1 MRGQARSALGKARRG
16 CRHKVLFSAA
26 ALALAA
32 VAALPADSR
41 ADEGGVSFWLSGIYA
56 SLAAVPLQ
64 PGWTVNETYYHWQG
78 QAGADVAAA
87 REITIGRFNP
97 TLTVNLNGNLNALAD
112 LALGTAIYTFA
123 TPVLGGQASVGLL
136 TVYGRTDA
144 SVNATISG
152 TVGGFP
158 FGPFMRS
165 DFGEAVGF
173 GDLFPQATL
182 RWNKGVDNYML
193 YVTGD
198 VPVGLYSSSDLA
210 NIGIGHGAIDAG
222 GAYTYFNP
230 QTGHEFS
237 VTAGLTYNFL
247 NPSTQYQN
255 GIDAHV
261 DWGLSQ
267 FLTKQFQIGTVGYV
281 YQQLSCDSGS
291 GDKVGCFESR
301 VLGIGPQ
308 VGFIFPVD
316 TPFGMK
322 QAYLN
327 IRAYAE
333 FDHQN
338 RAQGGDVW
346 VSLTISPPAPTP
358 PPAAQPMVH
367 K

>member
-1 MRGQARSALGKARRG
+1 MTTQEPKRNPRRARR
-16 CRHKVLFSAA
+16 
-26 ALALAA
+26 A
-32 VAALPADSR
+32 VAGAVGLAMAAGSAQVAL
-41 ADEGGVSFWLSGIYA
+41 ADEGGVSFWLPGIFG
-56 SLAAVPLQ
+56 SLAAVPLS

-97 TLTVNLNGNLNALAD
+97 TATLNLSGNLNALAD
-112 LALGTAIYTFA
+112 LSIATAIYAFEQ
-123 TPVLGGQASVGLL
+123 PVLGAQATLGLM

-152 TVGGFP
+152 TVGPLP
-158 FGPFMRS
+158 FGPLMRS
-165 DFGEAVGF
+165 DFGEATGF
-173 GDLFPQATL
+173 GDLFPQASL

-198 VPVGLYSSSDLA
+198 IPVGLYSSSDLA
-210 NIGIGHGAIDAG
+210 NIGIGHGAIDGG

-230 QTGHEFS
+230 QTGREFS
-237 VTAGLTYNFL
+237 VTAGLTYNFI

-281 YQQLSCDSGS
+281 YQQISCDSGS
-291 GDKVGCFESR
+291 GDRVGCFESR

-308 VGFIFPVD
+308 IGFIFPME
-316 TPFGMK
+316 TPFGIK
-322 QAYLN
+322 QGYLN

-333 FDHQN
+333 VDHQN
-338 RAQGGDVW
+338 RPAGGDVW

-358 PPAAQPMVH
+358 PPAAQPLVR
-367 K
+367 KY

>member
-1 MRGQARSALGKARRG
+1 MKRTNWLGA
-16 CRHKVLFSAA
+16 SAA
-26 ALALAA
+26 ILAA
-32 VAALPADSR
+32 AVTLPTAAL
-41 ADEGGVSFWLSGIYA
+41 ADEGGVSFWLPGIFG
-56 SLAAVPLQ
+56 SLAAVPLS
-64 PGWTVNETYYHWQG
+64 PGLTVNETYYHWQG
-78 QAGADVAAA
+78 QAGADVSAA

-97 TLTVNLNGNLNALAD
+97 TATLNLSGNLNALAD
-112 LALGTAIYTFA
+112 LSIGTAIYAFEQ
-123 TPVLGGQASVGLL
+123 PVLGAQATLGLM

-165 DFGEAVGF
+165 DFGEATGF
-173 GDLFPQATL
+173 GDLYPQASL

-198 VPVGLYSSSDLA
+198 IPVGLYSSSNLA
-210 NIGIGHGAIDAG
+210 NIGIGHGAIDGG

-230 QTGHEFS
+230 ATGHEFS
-237 VTAGLTYNFL
+237 VTAGLTYNFI

-255 GIDAHV
+255 GIDGHV
-261 DWGLSQ
+261 DWGVSQ
-267 FLTKQFQIGTVGYV
+267 FLTKQFQIGTVGYI
-281 YQQLSCDSGS
+281 YQQLSCDGGS

-308 VGFIFPVD
+308 VGFIFPME
-316 TPFGMK
+316 TPFGVK

-327 IRAYAE
+327 IRGYVE

-338 RAQGGDVW
+338 RAQGGDLW
-346 VSLTISPPAPTP
+346 VSLTISPPTPTP
-358 PPAAQPMVH
+358 PTAPIVR
-367 K
+367 KY

>member
-1 MRGQARSALGKARRG
+1 MKRTSRFGVPAA
-16 CRHKVLFSAA
+16 VL
-26 ALALAA
+26 A
-32 VAALPADSR
+32 VAAAVSLPTSAF
-41 ADEGGVSFWLSGIYA
+41 ADEGGVSFWLPGIYA

-97 TLTVNLNGNLNALAD
+97 TLTVNLKGNLEALAD
-112 LALGTAIYTFA
+112 LSLLSAIYTFQQ
-123 TPVLGGQASVGLL
+123 PVLGGQASVGLM
-136 TVYGRTDA
+136 TVAGRTDA

-152 TVGGFP
+152 TLGPFP

-173 GDLFPQATL
+173 GDLYPQATL

-198 VPVGLYSSSDLA
+198 IPVGLYSSSDLA

-230 QTGHEFS
+230 ETGREFS
-237 VTAGLTYNFL
+237 VAGGLTYNFI

-261 DWGLSQ
+261 DWAASQ
-267 FLTKQFQIGTVGYV
+267 FLTKQFQIGAVGYI
-281 YQQLSCDSGS
+281 YQQLTCDSGS

-308 VGFIFPVD
+308 IGFIFPID
-316 TPFGMK
+316 TPFGIK

-327 IRAYAE
+327 IRGYGE

-338 RAQGGDVW
+338 RAQGFDTW
-346 VSLTISPPAPTP
+346 LSLTISNPAAP
-358 PPAAQPMVH
+358 PPPVTHPMVY